1 MTGRNLTTLIVG
13 IDAACEEVLDPLF
26 ERDLLPNLQSLVERG
41 VSGPLESQVP
51 PWTPS
56 AWPSLFTGTNPGK
69 HGAYSFLRYDGYDW
83 DVIDAT
89 VLREPALWDIL
100 DRHGRSSVVVNV
112 PVTHPPSAIDGA
124 IVPGFIAPESPACHP
139 EGVLEELREAI
150 GGYRVYSEE
159 EFNSQ
164 AEKVAR
170 HVEYMRLV
178 RMRGKAFR
186 YLCERFDPDFGF
198 LQFQQSDTVVHDL
211 PGDRDELRAVYQ
223 AIDVQIGR
231 VLDECDPDTVFVVS
245 DHGIGPYS
253 GMEFRVN
260 AFLRD
265 HGYLTTT
272 RSGQGRPSWVPI
284 FHDRLNEGDDGG
296 DGGVGASAA
305 ATVLERGTALAG
317 RVGVTPDRMVA
328 LLKRAGLDDHV
339 ARVVPASL
347 LQTAAGEEQVDFAN
361 SRAYMRLPVELG
373 IRINLAGRE
382 PDGIVPPERYEALR
396 DELISLL
403 SGVTTPDG
411 APVFERVA
419 RREEVFEG
427 PEVEDAVDVVTIPA
441 DYDQFPS
448 ARLGAD
454 TFGPPNEP
462 WNHKRDGIV
471 VAAGEGVDASA
482 SVAGAHLLDIAP
494 TVLATLGIPASD
506 RMDGRVLDPVTPVGV
521 REYPRPTPR
530 EERDGDSEYSVE
542 NRLVD
547 LGYLD

>member
-1 MTGRNLTTLIVG
+1 MSDRNLETLVVG
-13 IDAACEEVLDPLF
+13 IDAACSGVLDPLF

-69 HGAYSFLRYDGYDW
+69 HGAYSFLRYEGYDW

-89 VLREPALWDIL
+89 ALREPALWDIL
-100 DRHGRSSVVVNV
+100 DQHGRSSVVVNV

-139 EGVLEELREAI
+139 EGLLEELREAI

-159 EFNSQ
+159 EFNSR
-164 AEKVAR
+164 AEKVAK
-170 HVEYMRLV
+170 HVEYLRLV

-211 PGDRDELRAVYQ
+211 PGDLDELQVVYQ

-231 VLDECDPDTVFVVS
+231 VLEECDPDTVFVVS
-245 DHGIGPYS
+245 DHGIGPYE

-265 HGYLTTT
+265 RGYLTTT

-284 FHDRLNEGDDGG
+284 FHDQLSDGGDDDGG
-296 DGGVGASAA
+296 SSV
-305 ATVLERGTALAG
+305 ATRALDRGMALAG
-317 RVGVTPDRMVA
+317 RVGLTPDRLATV
-328 LLKRAGLDDHV
+328 LKRVGLDDHV
-339 ARVVPASL
+339 ARVVPAGL
-347 LQTAAGEEQVDFAN
+347 LQAAAGEEQVDFAD

-373 IRINLAGRE
+373 VRINLEGRE
-382 PDGIVPPERYEALR
+382 PNGIVPPERYESLR

-411 APVFERVA
+411 APVFERVV
-419 RREEVFEG
+419 RREEVFSG
-427 PEVEDAVDVVTIPA
+427 PEIEDAVDVVTIPA

-454 TFGPPNEP
+454 VFGPPNEP
-462 WNHKRDGIV
+462 WNHKRDGIF
-471 VAAGEGVDASA
+471 VAAGAGVDATA
-482 SVAGAHLLDIAP
+482 SVAGAHLLDVAP

-506 RMDGRVLDPVTPVGV
+506 RMDGRVLDPVSPVGV
-521 REYPRPTPR
+521 REYPRSVA
-530 EERDGDSEYSVE
+530 RDRAGSDSEYSVE
-542 NRLVD
+542 NRLAD